1 MTETSPTAQRREV
14 GTLLRAHRERV
25 GLMLAEAAEKAGV
38 SAAKLSRLERG
49 LRGLHVADVRTLCGL
64 YRLSEEET
72 RELLSATRAS
82 REPGW
87 WEAFSGLADS
97 APMFFGLELAASRV
111 EEYDSLCVPGVLQTA
126 AYALALLRRI
136 RPPGSMSDDS
146 VAELVEARMRRSSL
160 LLPRQEKEFH
170 FIIDEAAVRRVVES
184 PQVMER
190 QVASVVDAMS
200 ADNVRVQVLP
210 FAAGAHPGLSGAFAI
225 QVFDQA
231 AQRDAVFVEGL
242 AGGLLIEH
250 EAQVARYRE
259 AFRYL
264 EAKALSGRD
273 SLRFLRAVRR
283 DWTQHS

>member
-25 GLMLAEAAEKAGV
+25 GLMLAEAAEQAGV

-146 VAELVEARMRRSSL
+146 VAELVEA
-160 LLPRQEKEFH
+160 
-170 FIIDEAAVRRVVES
+170 VV
-184 PQVMER
+184 
-190 QVASVVDAMS
+190 VV
-200 ADNVRVQVLP
+200 
-210 FAAGAHPGLSGAFAI
+210 
-225 QVFDQA
+225 VFD
-231 AQRDAVFVEGL
+231 RTFGELDE
-242 AGGLLIEH
+242 
-250 EAQVARYRE
+250 
-259 AFRYL
+259 YL
-264 EAKALSGRD
+264 CGCR
-273 SLRFLRAVRR
+273 LRFEHQNTDVRELI
-283 DWTQHS
+283 DLTQLDRVLSDFFTFGSFV